1 MLDHNASPA
10 RSAPGKTLLPANLRL
25 WFSTLSIER
34 WLGFALTLVLAV
46 LIVVPL
52 IELIRETM
60 IVQPYDR
67 AYLPGAKVGEF
78 TLFHYERVFTGKLS
92 YALFFKP
99 FLNSLLTA
107 FAATVVCLA
116 LGGGLA
122 WLIVRT
128 DIPFRRTLHTVVM
141 IPYMLPSWVMAL
153 GWIIFF
159 KNDRIGGSP
168 GVFAYL
174 TGIQPPD
181 WLAYGAVPIV
191 ICLSLHYYV
200 YAYLTISSSLA
211 NVDSQLEEAAAMAGL
226 PRYKQLFL
234 VTMPL
239 LLPAIGSAVVM
250 TFIRVVG
257 SFGTP
262 ALLGMPVRYYVL
274 PTQIYAAIGMRN
286 TGDGFLLALVL
297 VLLACLFIYINQ
309 RMIGVRKSYV
319 TLTGKGF
326 RARTTA
332 IGSWRW
338 LALILI
344 GILLLTAVI
353 FPLGLLVLQSLIKQV
368 GNYDLFNLTL
378 YYWIG
383 GDSEGMAINQPS
395 LVDNADIIASTWNSL
410 RLAFLTALGAG
421 FFGFLISYVVV
432 RTRGSL
438 VSRSL
443 ETISFMPYI
452 FPALA
457 FGAIYLGMFARPIGP
472 LPALYGTFTI
482 LVLICTVKMLPIIT
496 RTSIATLLQLDKSLE
511 EAARV
516 QGIGWSRRMI
526 RIVVPIVSGGLF
538 SGMLL
543 AFVSI
548 MRELSLIILL
558 VTPKTN
564 VLAAAIYTYQIGGL
578 EQLVGVASTLLVV
591 LVIAINFIARA
602 IARKAKIVAI

>member
-1 MLDHNASPA
+1 MVEQQGEWPQGFGP
-10 RSAPGKTLLPANLRL
+10 RSGAFRL
-25 WFSTLSIER
+25 WISKVSVER
-34 WLGFALTLVLAV
+34 WLGVALALALAV
-46 LIVVPL
+46 LIVLPL
-52 IELIRETM
+52 VELIRETLT
-60 IVQPYDR
+60 VQPYDR
-67 AYLPGAKVGEF
+67 AYLPGAKVGDT
-78 TLFHYERVFTGKLS
+78 TLFHYERVFASPLS
-92 YALFFKP
+92 PALFFRP
-99 FLNSLLTA
+99 FLHSLITA
-107 FAATVVCLA
+107 FAATAICLA

-122 WLIVRT
+122 WLVVRT

-159 KNDRIGGSP
+159 KNERIGGSP
-168 GVFAYL
+168 GVLAYL
-174 TGIQPPD
+174 TGMQPPN

-200 YAYLTISSSLA
+200 YAYLTVSSSIA
-211 NVDSQLEEAAAMAGL
+211 NVDSQLEEAGAMAGL
-226 PRYKQLFL
+226 PRYKQLL
-234 VTMPL
+234 MITMPL

-262 ALLGMPVRYYVL
+262 AVLGMPVRFYVL

-286 TGDGFLLALVL
+286 IGDGFLLALVL
-297 VLLACLFIYINQ
+297 VAVACLFIYINQ
-309 RMIGVRKSYV
+309 RLIGVRKSFV

-326 RARTTA
+326 RARTTPLGA
-332 IGSWRW
+332 WRW
-338 LALILI
+338 PA
-344 GILLLTAVI
+344 LLLIAVLVLAAVV
-353 FPLGLLVLQSLIKQV
+353 FPLGLLILQSLIKQA
-368 GNYDLFNLTL
+368 GNYDLGNLTL

-383 GDSEGMAINQPS
+383 GNSEGMAINQPS
-395 LVDNADIIASTWNSL
+395 LVDNGDILASTWNSL
-410 RLAFLTALGAG
+410 RLSFLAALAAG

-438 VSRSL
+438 TSRAL
-443 ETISFMPYI
+443 ETVSFMPYI

-457 FGAIYLGMFARPIGP
+457 FGAIYIGMFSRPIGP
-472 LPALYGTFTI
+472 FPALYGTFTL

-496 RTSIATLLQLDKSLE
+496 RTSIASLLQLDKSLE

-516 QGIGWSRRMI
+516 QGIGWGKRMF
-526 RIVVPIVSGGLF
+526 RIVVPIVAGGLF

-558 VTPKTN
+558 VTPSTN
-564 VLAAAIYTYQIGGL
+564 VLAGAIYTYQMGGL
-578 EQLVGVASTLLVV
+578 DQLVGVASTLLVV
-591 LVIAINFIARA
+591 LVIAINFAARA
-602 IARKAKIVAI
+602 IARKAKIVTI